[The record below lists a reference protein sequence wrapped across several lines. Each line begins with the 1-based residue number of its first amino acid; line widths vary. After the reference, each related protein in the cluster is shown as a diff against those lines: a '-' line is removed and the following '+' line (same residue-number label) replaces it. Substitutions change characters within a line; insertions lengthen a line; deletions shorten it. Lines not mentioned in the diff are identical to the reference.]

1 MKYLNKIIFINSA
14 NIPYAEISVDGNVH
28 FTGTQGVGKSTV
40 LRALLFFYNADKHRL
55 GIQQGQKSFDEFYF
69 RQSNSYILYEVMR
82 DGGAYTILVSRYQ
95 GRASWRFIDAP
106 YQREW
111 LVGDDK
117 QVLSDWVRIRERI
130 DKNVAVSARI
140 DSGVMFKDILFGNT
154 RDAKYASYAIVQSA
168 HYQNIPRSIQNVFL
182 NTKLDADFVKNTIIQ
197 SMADED
203 VSIDLQTYRRLVT
216 DFEREYDEIDCWF
229 RQTRDGSYPVR
240 QQALKIAEQGRRI
253 VALDQQLLELWRM
266 LNHAVAESEQK
277 IPLLETEAAE
287 VKADIEKERHREK
300 ELTAEYDKERD
311 GLNQELGGKKSKLKE
326 ISQARKDF
334 EAMNIGEKLALAAR
348 EETIKQEAEDK
359 QTLLDGILKTHA
371 SIEEKYNIAKGKLE
385 NARQAFENA
394 QKEAFYRR
402 QESLQAKRK
411 VLEDERTKGRNQ
423 LMESFNNWR
432 HESDDRLE
440 LLQKDQSRADQ
451 SLKELRLWH
460 PKADDIKQVFAQ
472 LQQMELDAK
481 ENAARQTA
489 VKSQIAQLTAE
500 YEMKEA
506 ELKQA
511 SEREQERLE
520 ARRTDCKEQIAKI
533 EQLLSHLD
541 GSLYQWLTDH
551 VEGWE
556 NTIGKVADEERILYA
571 QGLEPSLTNHPN
583 DQTINHPN
591 DQTANHPND
600 QSMFGVKLNLD
611 NIDAVHRTP
620 DDYRSEQKSLEEQL
634 QQLNR
639 ALGGLPVSLQENI
652 AKLGKKYAER
662 LNPLRQQSTLLKVEE
677 EQIPVK
683 RQNLQNEQHRLEM
696 EEQELTAEEKTV
708 RERAFNEALLRVQAE
723 KEAREKQEAKNK
735 KELGDLDKTFN
746 KASKTL
752 DEELRA
758 FKQSQASEATARYQE
773 FEVQKAELD
782 AQQKAELAGK
792 GVDVNLLE
800 QYRKALEELQRLLN
814 QIEAERPTVIRY
826 RDAEQNL
833 FAKEPEIRKGI
844 KDIEQ
849 QLQMMLQRY
858 KDKRARIEKKRLEQ
872 EERQRQVLQELTH
885 RREGLN
891 QYHQVVENEHL
902 VPDTFLSDNKT
913 KETSHDCQ
921 QLLSQLRGTVNQ
933 KRETMDK
940 LKDIVVNFNRN
951 FKPQNAFHFNTMPVT
966 DNDYLQIAVDLQ
978 DFMDN
983 NKIEEFRQ
991 RTSEHYKD
999 ILGRIS
1005 TEIGALMKRRS
1016 DVDGVIVDINRDF
1029 VEKNFAGVI
1038 KSIELRANESSDR
1051 LMQLLMSIH
1060 NYTTENALSIGELN
1074 LFSSDNR
1081 DEVNRKVVDYLKNLS
1096 HQLHDEQS
1104 RPSVS
1109 LGDAFRLQFRVKEN
1123 DNDTNWVERINNVG
1137 SDGTD
1142 ILVKAM
1148 VNIMLINVFKKKAA
1162 RKSGDFI
1169 VHCMMDEIGR
1179 LHPNNIKGI
1188 LQFAN
1193 SRNIYLINSSPTS
1206 YNPYD
1211 YRYTY
1216 LLSKHGVKT
1225 RVEKLLKRTT

>member
-69 RQSNSYILYEVMR
+69 RQSNSHILYEVMR
-82 DGGAYTILVSRYQ
+82 DNGAYTILVSRYQ

-111 LVGDDK
+111 LIDDEK
-117 QVLSDWVRIRERI
+117 QVLSDWVKIRERI

-140 DSGVMFKDILFGNT
+140 DSGVMFKDIIFGNT
-154 RDAKYASYAIVQSA
+154 HDHKYTRYALVQSA

-203 VSIDLQTYRRLVT
+203 LPIDLQTYRRLVT

-229 RQTRDGSYPVR
+229 RQTRDGNFPVR
-240 QQALKIAEQGRRI
+240 QQALKIAEQGRKI
-253 VALDQQLLELWRM
+253 VALDQQLLDVWQM
-266 LNHAVAESEQK
+266 LNHAVAESEQQ
-277 IPLLETEAAE
+277 IPLLEAEATE
-287 VKADIEKERHREK
+287 VKTDIEKECSREK
-300 ELTAEYDKERD
+300 ELTTEYEKENNSLRE
-311 GLNQELGGKKSKLKE
+311 QLGEKKGKLKE
-326 ISQARKDF
+326 IAQARKDF
-334 EAMNIGEKLALAAR
+334 DAMGIEEKLTLANR
-348 EETIKQEAEDK
+348 ENAIKQEVADK
-359 QTLLDGILKTHA
+359 HMLLDDLLKTHA
-371 SIEEKYNIAKGKLE
+371 SIEEKYNIARGKLE
-385 NARQAFENA
+385 NARHAFENS
-394 QKEAFYRR
+394 QKESYYKK
-402 QESLQAKRK
+402 QSELQKERK
-411 VLEDERTKGRNQ
+411 SLEDERTKNRNQ
-423 LMESFNNWR
+423 LMDAFSGWR
-432 HESDDRLE
+432 QESDERLQM
-440 LLQKDQSRADQ
+440 LLAEQHKADNA
-451 SLKELRLWH
+451 LKELRQWH
-460 PKADDIKQVFAQ
+460 PMADEIKQVAEQ
-472 LQQMELDAK
+472 LQQLGLDEK
-481 ENAARQTA
+481 ENAAQQTA
-489 VKSQIAQLTAE
+489 VKSQITQITAE

-511 SEREQERLE
+511 SGRELE
-520 ARRTDCKEQIAKI
+520 HLEGIRTQQLGQIAKI
-533 EQLLSHLD
+533 DDLLSRLD
-541 GSLYQWLTDH
+541 GSLYHWLCENA
-551 VEGWE
+551 EGWE
-556 NTIGKVADEERILYA
+556 ETIGKVVDEERILYA
-571 QGLEPSLTNHPN
+571 EGLEPKLSELSDSL
-583 DQTINHPN
+583 
-591 DQTANHPND
+591 
-600 QSMFGVKLNLD
+600 FGVKLNLD
-611 NIDAVHRTP
+611 NIDSVHRTP
-620 DDYRSEQKSLEEQL
+620 DEYREEKKALEEQV
-634 QQLNR
+634 QQLNHQL
-639 ALGGLPVSLQENI
+639 AQLPVSLQEEI
-652 AKLGKKYAER
+652 SKLGKKYAVL
-662 LNPLRQQSTLLKVEE
+662 LNPLRQKATLLKVEE
-677 EQIPVK
+677 EQIPIK
-683 RQNLQNEQHRLEM
+683 RQNLQNQQHKLEM
-696 EEQELTAEEKTV
+696 EEQELIAKEKET
-708 RERAFNEALLRVQAE
+708 RERAFNEALLKVQAE
-723 KEAREKQEAKNK
+723 KDDREKKETKNK
-735 KELGDLDKTFN
+735 KGLKDLDTAFN
-746 KASKTL
+746 KSSKAL
-752 DEELRA
+752 DDELRL
-758 FKQSQASEATARYQE
+758 FQEKQASEASHRNQE
-773 FEVQKAELD
+773 FEAQIIQLD
-782 AQQKAELAGK
+782 EQQKAELAGM
-792 GVDVNLLE
+792 GVDVRLLE
-800 QYRKALEELQRLLN
+800 QYRKALEELNALLTKIDN
-814 QIEAERPTVIRY
+814 ERPVVIRY
-826 RDAEQNL
+826 RDAQQNM
-833 FAKEPEIRKGI
+833 FAKEPEIKKTI

-849 QLQMMLQRY
+849 QLAMMRRRY
-858 KDKRARIEKKRLEQ
+858 EDKRSRIEKKRQEL
-872 EERQRQVLQELTH
+872 EERQKTIVKNLAH

-902 VPDTFLSDNKT
+902 VPDAFLSDDIAIT
-913 KETSHDCQ
+913 TSLDCQ

-933 KRETMDK
+933 KRESIDK
-940 LKDIVVNFNRN
+940 LKDTVVSFNRN

-983 NKIEEFRQ
+983 NKIEEFRR

-999 ILGRIS
+999 ILGRVS

-1016 DVDGVIVDINRDF
+1016 DVDGVILDINRDF

-1038 KSIELRANESSDR
+1038 KSIELRANESSDK

-1060 NYTTENALSIGELN
+1060 EYTVENALSIGELN
-1074 LFSSDNR
+1074 LFSTYNR
-1081 DEVNRKVVDYLKNLS
+1081 DEVNRKVVDYLKSLS
-1096 HQLHDEQS
+1096 HQLQNEPN
-1104 RPSVS
+1104 RPTVS

-1225 RVEKLLKRTT
+1225 RVEKLLKRIK

>member
-82 DGGAYTILVSRYQ
+82 DNGAYTILVSRYQ

-111 LVGDDK
+111 LIADDK
-117 QVLSDWVRIRERI
+117 QVLGDWVKIRERI

-140 DSGVMFKDILFGNT
+140 ESGVMFKDIIFGNT
-154 RDAKYASYAIVQSA
+154 HDHKYTRYALVQSS

-197 SMADED
+197 SMTEGELP
-203 VSIDLQTYRRLVT
+203 IDLQTYRRLVT

-229 RQTRDGSYPVR
+229 RQSRDGNYPVR
-240 QQALKIAEQGRRI
+240 QQALRIAEQGRKI
-253 VALDQQLLELWRM
+253 VALDQQLLDVWYM
-266 LNHAVAESEQK
+266 LNHAVAYSEQR
-277 IPLLETEAAE
+277 IPLLEVEEAE
-287 VKADIEKERHREK
+287 VKAAIAKEHDRKK
-300 ELTAEYDKERD
+300 ELTAEYDKEKD
-311 GLNQELGGKKSKLKE
+311 SFNQELGAKKSKLKE
-326 ISQARKDF
+326 IAQARKDF
-334 EAMNIGEKLALAAR
+334 DAMGMDDKLALVDR
-348 EETIKQEAEDK
+348 EVAIKQEVTEK
-359 QTLLDGILKTHA
+359 QTLLDDLLKTHE
-371 SIEEKYNIAKGKLE
+371 SIEEKYNIARGKLE
-385 NARQAFENA
+385 NAHQAFKNA
-394 QKEAFYRR
+394 QKEAYY
-402 QESLQAKRK
+402 QKQAMLQSKRK
-411 VLEDERTKGRNQ
+411 GLDEECTKNRNRI
-423 LMESFNNWR
+423 MDTFDSWR
-432 HESDDRLE
+432 HESDERLG
-440 LLQKDQSRADQ
+440 LLQAEQHKADNA
-451 SLKELRLWH
+451 LKELRQWH
-460 PKADDIKQVFAQ
+460 PMADEIRQVDEQ
-472 LQQMELDAK
+472 LQQLNLKEK
-481 ENAARQTA
+481 ENAAQQTA
-489 VKSQIAQLTAE
+489 VKSQIDQITAE
-500 YEMKEA
+500 YEMKEN
-506 ELKQA
+506 EIKQV
-511 SEREQERLE
+511 SQREQEQQESERVQV
-520 ARRTDCKEQIAKI
+520 RMQIEKI
-533 EQLLSHLD
+533 DDLLAHLD
-541 GSLYQWLTDH
+541 GSLYKWLCENAD
-551 VEGWE
+551 GWE
-556 NTIGKVADEERILYA
+556 ETIGKVVAEERILYA
-571 QGLEPSLTNHPN
+571 QGLEPQLEVASDNL
-583 DQTINHPN
+583 
-591 DQTANHPND
+591 
-600 QSMFGVKLNLD
+600 FGIRLNLD
-611 NIDAVHRTP
+611 NIASVHRTP
-620 DDYRSEQKSLEEQL
+620 DEYRLEKKHLEEQVQQINRQLTQLPITL
-634 QQLNR
+634 QN
-639 ALGGLPVSLQENI
+639 EI
-652 AKLGKKYAER
+652 EKLGKKYVVQI
-662 LNPLRQQSTLLKVEE
+662 NPLRQKATLLKVEE

-683 RQNLQNEQHRLEM
+683 RQNLQNHLHKLEM
-696 EEQELTAEEKTV
+696 EE
-708 RERAFNEALLRVQAE
+708 RERIEQEKGIRERSFNEALLKVQSE
-723 KEAREKQEAKNK
+723 KDAREKNEVRKRK
-735 KELGDLDKTFN
+735 DLKELDLSFS
-746 KASKTL
+746 KASKAL
-752 DEELRA
+752 DEELRI
-758 FKQSQASEATARYQE
+758 FKESQDTEAAARNQE
-773 FEVQKAELD
+773 HVAQKKQLEE
-782 AQQKAELAGK
+782 QQKAELAGK
-792 GVDVNLLE
+792 GVDMNLLE
-800 QYRKALEELQRLLN
+800 QYRKAIEGLNVLLKRIN
-814 QIEAERPTVIRY
+814 KERPIVIKY

-833 FAKEPEIRKGI
+833 FAKEPEIKKTI

-849 QLQMMLQRY
+849 RLSRIRQRY
-858 KDKRARIEKKRLEQ
+858 EDKRARIEKKCKEKEEYQRVVLKELE
-872 EERQRQVLQELTH
+872 H

-891 QYHQVVENEHL
+891 LYHQMVENEHL
-902 VPDTFLSDNKT
+902 VPDTYLSDDKT
-913 KETSHDCQ
+913 MNTHQDCQ

-933 KRETMDK
+933 KRGSIDR
-940 LKDIVVNFNRN
+940 LKDMVVGFNRN

-983 NKIEEFRQ
+983 NKIEEFRR

-1005 TEIGALMKRRS
+1005 AEIGSLIKRRS
-1016 DVDGVIVDINRDF
+1016 DVDGVILDINRDF

-1038 KSIELRANESSDR
+1038 KSIELRANESSDK

-1060 NYTTENALSIGELN
+1060 NYTVENALSIGELN
-1074 LFSSDNR
+1074 LFSSGNR
-1081 DEVNRKVVDYLKNLS
+1081 DEVNRKVVDYLKSLS
-1096 HQLHDEQS
+1096 HQLQNEPN

-1162 RKSGDFI
+1162 RKNGDFV

-1216 LLSKHGVKT
+1216 LLSKHGVRTK
-1225 RVEKLLKRTT
+1225 VEKLLKRIK

>member
-55 GIQQGQKSFDEFYF
+55 GIQQAQKSFDEFYF

-82 DGGAYTILVSRYQ
+82 DNGAYTILVSRYQ

-106 YQREW
+106 YQRDW
-111 LVGDDK
+111 LVDEDK
-117 QVLSDWVRIRERI
+117 QVLSDWVKIRERI
-130 DKNVAVSARI
+130 DKNVSVSARI
-140 DSGVMFKDILFGNT
+140 DSGVMFKDVIFGNT
-154 RDAKYASYAIVQSA
+154 HDHKYTRYALVQSA

-203 VSIDLQTYRRLVT
+203 LPIDLQTYRRLVT

-229 RQTRDGSYPVR
+229 RQTRDGNYPVR

-253 VALDQQLLELWRM
+253 VALDQQLLDVWRM
-266 LNHAVAESEQK
+266 LNHAVAESDEK
-277 IPLLETEAAE
+277 IPLLESEATEL
-287 VKADIEKERHREK
+287 KTDIDKERTREK
-300 ELTAEYDKERD
+300 ELTAEYEKEKD
-311 GLNQELGGKKSKLKE
+311 ALNQELGGKKSKLKE
-326 ISQARKDF
+326 IVQARKEF
-334 EAMNIGEKLALAAR
+334 EALGIEEKLALAAR
-348 EETIKQEAEDK
+348 EESIKQETADK
-359 QTLLDGILKTHA
+359 QMLLGDLLKTHA
-371 SIEEKYNIAKGKLE
+371 SIEEKYNIARGKLE
-385 NARQAFENA
+385 NARQSFENA
-394 QKEAFYRR
+394 QNEAYYQK
-402 QESLQAKRK
+402 QESLQKERK
-411 VLEDERTKGRNQ
+411 LLEDERTKNRNS
-423 LMESFNNWR
+423 LMDAFNNWR
-432 HESDDRLE
+432 HESDERLE
-440 LLQKDQSRADQ
+440 LLQKEQNRADNAV
-451 SLKELRLWH
+451 KDLRLWH
-460 PKADDIKQVFAQ
+460 PKADEVTQIKKQ
-472 LQQMELDAK
+472 LQKLEVTEK
-481 ENAARQTA
+481 ENAAQQTA
-489 VKSQIAQLTAE
+489 VKSQIAQITTE

-506 ELKQA
+506 ELKQV
-511 SEREQERLE
+511 SQREQERLGTN
-520 ARRTDCKEQIAKI
+520 RSQYREQITKI
-533 EQLLSHLD
+533 EELLSNLD
-541 GSLYQWLTDH
+541 GSLYQWLTKNA
-551 VEGWE
+551 EGWE
-556 NTIGKVADEERILYA
+556 ETIGKVVDEERILYA
-571 QGLEPSLTNHPN
+571 GGLEPQLVK
-583 DQTINHPN
+583 
-591 DQTANHPND
+591 TASD
-600 QSMFGVKLNLD
+600 GLFGVKLNLD

-620 DDYRSEQKSLEEQL
+620 DDYRTEKKHLEEQL
-634 QQLNR
+634 QQTNR
-639 ALGGLPVSLQENI
+639 ELTQLPITLQEDI
-652 AKLGKKYAER
+652 SKLGKKYAVR
-662 LNPLRQQSTLLKVEE
+662 LNPLRQQATLLKVEE

-683 RQNLQNEQHRLEM
+683 RQDLQNQQHGLEM
-696 EEQELTAEEKTV
+696 EEQELIAQEKTI
-708 RERAFNEALLRVQAE
+708 RERAFNDALLKVQAE
-723 KEAREKQEAKNK
+723 KDAREAKETKNK
-735 KELGDLDKTFN
+735 KELRDLDSAFN
-746 KASKTL
+746 KSSRAL
-752 DEELRA
+752 DEALRL
-758 FKQSQASEATARYQE
+758 FKESQAKEATARNKE
-773 FEVQKAELD
+773 FADQKSQLD
-782 AQQKAELAGK
+782 EQQKAELEGK

-800 QYRKALEELQRLLN
+800 QYRKMLEALKKLLN
-814 QIEAERPTVIRY
+814 QIAAERSTVIRY

-833 FAKEPEIRKGI
+833 FAKEPEIKKSI
-844 KDIEQ
+844 KDMEQ
-849 QLQMMLQRY
+849 QLRMMRQRY
-858 KDKRARIEKKRLEQ
+858 EDRQTRIEKKRQ
-872 EERQRQVLQELTH
+872 QMEERQKTILKDLTH

-891 QYHQVVENEHL
+891 QYHQMVENEHL
-902 VPDTFLSDNKT
+902 VPDSFLTDDKT
-913 KETSHDCQ
+913 VESHLDCQ
-921 QLLSQLRGTVNQ
+921 QLISQLRGTVNQ
-933 KRETMDK
+933 KRETIEK
-940 LKDIVVNFNRN
+940 LKDTVVNFNRN
-951 FKPQNAFHFNTMPVT
+951 FKPQNAFHFNTLPVT

-1005 TEIGALMKRRS
+1005 MEIGVLMKRRS
-1016 DVDGVIVDINRDF
+1016 DVDGVILDINRDF

-1060 NYTTENALSIGELN
+1060 DYTVENALSIGELN
-1074 LFSSDNR
+1074 LFSSNNR
-1081 DEVNRKVVDYLKNLS
+1081 DEVNRKVIDYLKSLS
-1096 HQLHDEQS
+1096 HQLQDEQS

-1162 RKSGDFI
+1162 KKSGDFI

-1211 YRYTY
+1211 YKYTY
-1216 LLSKHGVKT
+1216 LLTKHGVKT
-1225 RVEKLLKRTT
+1225 RVDKLLKRTK

>member
-1 MKYLNKIIFINSA
+1 MKYLNKIVFINSA

-28 FTGTQGVGKSTV
+28 LTGTQGVGKSTV

-82 DGGAYTILVSRYQ
+82 DNGAYTILVSRYQ

-106 YQREW
+106 YRREW
-111 LVGDDK
+111 CIGDDR
-117 QVLSDWVRIRERI
+117 QVLSDWVKIRERI

-140 DSGVMFKDILFGNT
+140 DSGVMFKDIIFGNT
-154 RDAKYASYAIVQSA
+154 RDHKYTRYALVQSQ

-203 VSIDLQTYRRLVT
+203 LPVDLQTYRRLVT

-229 RQTRDGSYPVR
+229 RQTRDGNYPVR

-253 VALDQQLLELWRM
+253 VALDRQLLDVWRM
-266 LNHAVAESEQK
+266 LNHAVAESERK
-277 IPLLETEAAE
+277 IPLLEAEADE
-287 VKADIEKERHREK
+287 VRTNINKEHDREK
-300 ELTAEYDKERD
+300 ELTGEYDKEKD
-311 GLNQELGGKKSKLKE
+311 SLNQELGGKKIKLKE
-326 ISQARKDF
+326 IAQARKDF
-334 EAMNIGEKLALAAR
+334 EAVDISGKLALAAR
-348 EETIKQEAEDK
+348 EETIRQEAAGR
-359 QTLLDGILKTHA
+359 QTLLDDLLKANA
-371 SIEEKYNIAKGKLE
+371 SIEEKYNIARERLE
-385 NARQAFENA
+385 NARRAFENA
-394 QKEAFYRR
+394 QKEAYYRK
-402 QESLQAKRK
+402 QDALQAERKR
-411 VLEDERTKGRNQ
+411 LETERTKGRNM
-423 LMESFNNWR
+423 LTETFNSWR
-432 HESDDRLE
+432 HESDERLQ
-440 LLQKDQSRADQ
+440 LLTAEQHRADQ
-451 SLKELRLWH
+451 ALKELRSWH
-460 PKADDIKQVFAQ
+460 PKADEIGQIMKQ
-472 LQQMELDAK
+472 LQELDWAEK
-481 ENAARQTA
+481 DNAAQQTA
-489 VKSQIAQLTAE
+489 VKSQLAQITNE

-511 SEREQERLE
+511 SLRKRERME
-520 ARRTDCKEQIAKI
+520 ADRSRCREQIARI
-533 EQLLSHLD
+533 DGLLSHLD
-541 GSLYQWLTDH
+541 GSLYQWLNEN

-556 NTIGKVADEERILYA
+556 NTIGKVVDEERILYA
-571 QGLEPSLTNHPN
+571 QGLEPRLTVVTDSL
-583 DQTINHPN
+583 
-591 DQTANHPND
+591 
-600 QSMFGVKLNLD
+600 FGVELNLD
-611 NIDAVHRTP
+611 GIAPVHRTP
-620 DDYRSEQKSLEEQL
+620 DEYRAEKKSLEEQV
-634 QQLNR
+634 QQINR
-639 ALGGLPVSLQENI
+639 QLTQLPVALQDDI
-652 AKLGKKYAER
+652 SKLGKKYAGR
-662 LNPLRQQSTLLKVEE
+662 FNPLRQKATLLKVEE
-677 EQIPVK
+677 EQFPVK
-683 RQNLQNEQHRLEM
+683 RQELQNRQHKLEM
-696 EEQELTAEEKTV
+696 EEQELIAGEREKREQVFNGALLKVQEEKDA
-708 RERAFNEALLRVQAE
+708 RERH
-723 KEAREKQEAKNK
+723 EAKNK
-735 KELGDLDKTFN
+735 KDLKELDTSFNRSSNALDGELRKFKDSLCSEAAVRN
-746 KASKTL
+746 KEFTAQQAQL
-752 DEELRA
+752 DE
-758 FKQSQASEATARYQE
+758 
-773 FEVQKAELD
+773 
-782 AQQKAELAGK
+782 QQKAELAGK

-800 QYRKALEELQRLLN
+800 QYRKALESLKRLLR
-814 QIEAERPTVIRY
+814 QIDEERPTVIRY

-833 FAKEPEIRKGI
+833 FAKEPETRKEI

-849 QLQMMLQRY
+849 KLAMMRRRY
-858 KDKRARIEKKRLEQ
+858 EDKRTRIGNKLTELEK
-872 EERQRQVLQELTH
+872 RQKTVLKDLTH
-885 RREGLN
+885 RREGLESYR
-891 QYHQVVENEHL
+891 QMVDNEHL
-902 VPDTFLSDNKT
+902 VPETFLADDKMKAT
-913 KETSHDCQ
+913 DQDCQ
-921 QLLSQLRGTVNQ
+921 HLLGQLRGTVNQ
-933 KRETMDK
+933 KRESIDR
-940 LKDIVVNFNRN
+940 LKNTVVNFNRN

-983 NKIEEFRQ
+983 NKIEEFRR

-999 ILGRIS
+999 ILGRIA

-1016 DVDGVIVDINRDF
+1016 DVDGVIIDINRDF

-1038 KSIELRANESSDR
+1038 KSIELRANESSDK

-1060 NYTTENALSIGELN
+1060 DYTEENALSIGELN
-1074 LFSSDNR
+1074 LFSGDNR
-1081 DEVNRKVVDYLKNLS
+1081 DEVNRKVVDYLKSLS
-1096 HQLHDEQS
+1096 HQLQNEPNRQTI
-1104 RPSVS
+1104 S

-1216 LLSKHGVKT
+1216 MLSKHGVRT
-1225 RVEKLLKRTT
+1225 RVEKLLKRTK